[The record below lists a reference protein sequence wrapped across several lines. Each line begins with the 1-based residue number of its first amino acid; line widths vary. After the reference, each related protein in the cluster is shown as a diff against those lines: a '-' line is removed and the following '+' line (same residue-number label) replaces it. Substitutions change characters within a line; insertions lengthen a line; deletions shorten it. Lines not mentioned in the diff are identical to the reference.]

1 MSIRR
6 YLLSFPIFIFIFIV
20 QEAFITQLRIPFA
33 GFSLLLIVSLIWAAL
48 STPEIGALTGFGAG
62 LLMDLSQ
69 TTPGPMGQWTLV
81 MILAGF
87 SVAFL
92 GYGDDN
98 IRANPI
104 NIVLITTIGVV
115 ASQSVFLLFGL
126 MLGQEVGSTSHLL
139 FILAGSAFW
148 TAIVSPFLLKAIS
161 FMHAN
166 IFGTRSLI

>member
-6 YLLSFPIFIFIFIV
+6 YLLSFPIFIFIFII
-20 QEAFITQLRIPFA
+20 QEAFVTQFRIPFA
-33 GFSLLLIVSLIWAAL
+33 GFSLLLIVALIWAAL

-81 MILAGF
+81 LILAGF

-115 ASQSVFLLFGL
+115 ASQIVFLIFGF
-126 MLGQEVGSTSHLL
+126 MLGQEIGSLGHLL

-148 TAIVSPFLLKAIS
+148 TAIVSPFLLKAVS
-161 FMHAN
+161 FIHAN
-166 IFGTRSLI
+166 VFGTRTLI

>member
-6 YLLSFPIFIFIFIV
+6 YLLSFPIFIFIFIL
-20 QEAFITQLRIPFA
+20 QEAFVTQLRIPFA
-33 GFSLLLIVSLIWAAL
+33 GFSLLLIVTLIWAAL

-81 MILAGF
+81 LILAGF

-115 ASQSVFLLFGL
+115 ASQIVFLIFGF
-126 MLGQEVGSTSHLL
+126 MLGQEIGSLGHLL

-148 TAIVSPFLLKAIS
+148 TAIVSPFLLMSVS
-161 FMHAN
+161 FIHAN
-166 IFGTRSLI
+166 VFGTRTLI

>member
-6 YLLSFPIFIFIFIV
+6 YLLSFPIFIFIFIL
-20 QEAFITQLRIPFA
+20 QEAFVTQLRIPFA
-33 GFSLLLIVSLIWAAL
+33 GFSLLLIVALIWAAL

-81 MILAGF
+81 LILAGF

-115 ASQSVFLLFGL
+115 ASQIVFLIFGF
-126 MLGQEVGSTSHLL
+126 MLGQEIGSLGHLL

-148 TAIVSPFLLKAIS
+148 TAIVSPFLLKAVS
-161 FMHAN
+161 FIHAN
-166 IFGTRSLI
+166 VFGTRSLI

>member
-6 YLLSFPIFIFIFIV
+6 YLLSFPIFIFIFIL
-20 QEAFITQLRIPFA
+20 QEAFVTQLRIPFA
-33 GFSLLLIVSLIWAAL
+33 GFSLLLIVALIWAAL

-81 MILAGF
+81 LILAGF

-115 ASQSVFLLFGL
+115 ASQIVFLIFGF
-126 MLGQEVGSTSHLL
+126 MLGQEIGSLGHLL

-148 TAIVSPFLLKAIS
+148 TAIVSPFLLKSVS
-161 FMHAN
+161 FIHAN
-166 IFGTRSLI
+166 VFGTRTLI

>member
-6 YLLSFPIFIFIFIV
+6 YLLSFPIFIFIFIL
-20 QEAFITQLRIPFA
+20 QEAFVTQLRIPFA
-33 GFSLLLIVSLIWAAL
+33 GFSLLLIVALIWAAL

-81 MILAGF
+81 LILAGF

-104 NIVLITTIGVV
+104 NIVLITTVGVV
-115 ASQSVFLLFGL
+115 ASQIVFLVFGF
-126 MLGQEVGSTSHLL
+126 MLGQEIGSLGHLL

-148 TAIVSPFLLKAIS
+148 TAIVSPFLIKLIS
-161 FMHAN
+161 FIHAN
-166 IFGTRSLI
+166 VFGTRSMI

>member
-1 MSIRR
+1 
-6 YLLSFPIFIFIFIV
+6 
-20 QEAFITQLRIPFA
+20 
-33 GFSLLLIVSLIWAAL
+33 LLLIFALIWAAL

-104 NIVLITTIGVV
+104 NIVLLTTVGVV
-115 ASQSVFLLFGL
+115 ASQFIFLLFGV
-126 MLGQEVGSTSHLL
+126 MLGQEIGSASYLL
-139 FILAGSAFW
+139 FIFAGSAFW
-148 TAIVSPFLLKAIS
+148 TALVSPLIIKVIS
-161 FMHAN
+161 FIHAN
-166 IFGTRSLI
+166 VFGTRSLL

>member
-33 GFSLLLIVSLIWAAL
+33 GFSLLLIVALIWAAL

-98 IRANPI
+98 IRSNPI

-115 ASQSVFLLFGL
+115 ASQLVFLIFGL
-126 MLGQEVGSTSHLL
+126 MLGQEVGSASHLL

-166 IFGTRSLI
+166 VFGTRSLL